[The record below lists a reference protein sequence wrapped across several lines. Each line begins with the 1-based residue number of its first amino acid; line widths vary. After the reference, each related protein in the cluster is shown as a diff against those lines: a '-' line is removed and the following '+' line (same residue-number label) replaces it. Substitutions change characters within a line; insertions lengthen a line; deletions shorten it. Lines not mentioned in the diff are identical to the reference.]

1 MTAKATC
8 SNCGKQHTEMHF
20 IPRDSEGNPKKGY
33 LGYSRDNTD
42 FWKCE
47 DCGTL
52 NLVPK
57 PE

>member
-1 MTAKATC
+1 
-8 SNCGKQHTEMHF
+8 MHF
-20 IPRDSEGNPKKGY
+20 IPHDSEGNPKKGY

-42 FWKCE
+42 FWKCG